1 MENQV
6 ENYLEATTLHGF
18 AYLQSSY
25 SACVRIFW
33 SIAVLAGFF
42 LAAFFLQGQLSE
54 WEKNQT
60 ITTLQSIATPIQ
72 KVQFPTVTVS
82 TYRVFQ
88 LDMLHFKRLL
98 GHQKSTFKS

>member
-1 MENQV
+1 MQNQV

-33 SIAVLAGFF
+33 SITVLAGFF
-42 LAAFFLQGQLSE
+42 LAAFFLHGQVSE
-54 WEKNQT
+54 WEEHQT

-72 KVQFPTVTVS
+72 SVQFPTVTVS
-82 TYRVFQ
+82 SFYQ
-88 LDMLHFKRLL
+88 NSEMNLL
-98 GHQKSTFKS
+98 GLQGMR

>member
-18 AYLQSSY
+18 AYLQSGY

-33 SIAVLAGFF
+33 SITVLAGFF
-42 LAAFFLQGQLSE
+42 LAAFFLHGQVSE
-54 WEKNQT
+54 WEEHQT

-72 KVQFPTVTVS
+72 RVQFPTVTVS
-82 TYRVFQ
+82 SFYQ
-88 LDMLHFKRLL
+88 NSEMNLL
-98 GHQKSTFKS
+98 GLQGMR